1 MIHKSFDNAHQSKPQ
16 HKHNQL
22 GWFWSTEETKPVF
35 LADRAYGSNLPFT
48 SEYFMEE
55 ESKSGGFC
63 IGPDSEATEEDW
75 EKRKTFL
82 KEMVLTDLRLEVA
95 YLLSLSACVMGYL
108 NLVNESVPTVKV
120 HLNEGDVQMAEH
132 LVTSMVGDPK
142 ILTGPSQILCKVENV
157 L

>member
-35 LADRAYGSNLPFT
+35 LADRAYGSNLPFA

-95 YLLSLSACVMGYL
+95 
-108 NLVNESVPTVKV
+108 
-120 HLNEGDVQMAEH
+120 
-132 LVTSMVGDPK
+132 
-142 ILTGPSQILCKVENV
+142 
-157 L
+157 